1 VLRYD
6 TRCYFNVRSKA
17 DISQLNLPHGV
28 SGLSSNTAT
37 YKPCRWTTL
46 PRFHTIYFP
55 DHCEQVI
62 GLYCPIQ
69 GCLDPQE
76 FACMPNRISTSTAA
90 TSRPTSATIFI
101 SLKTHTSIHTMHIC
115 TDIPKT
121 EAGCQRG
128 TNTYQCWPPLQLNDT
143 IQVHKYTKSI
153 KKKRNTDSIQVDKSP
168 CAAHP

>member
-1 VLRYD
+1 VL
-6 TRCYFNVRSKA
+6 A
-17 DISQLNLPHGV
+17 V
-28 SGLSSNTAT
+28 SARTPQHIN
-37 YKPCRWTTL
+37 RWTTL

-62 GLYCPIQ
+62 GLYCSIQ

-90 TSRPTSATIFI
+90 TTRPTTATIFI

-153 KKKRNTDSIQVDKSP
+153 KRKETQIVYKLTRVHVQHIHDHMQRLLTQRTEFI
-168 CAAHP
+168 